1 MMMNNAAP
9 RIVEI
14 VGPAG
19 AGKSTLSHVLSRCNK
34 SIHLSNFPDVRK
46 ISAAPFFIWNGL
58 QIFST
63 LLGLPLHYGRK
74 LTRREFAW
82 LSILRGWPGVLRK
95 ELKNNQLIILDQ
107 GPVYLLTDTS
117 EFGPEYLRRQAAQN
131 LWQDLYSRWTDMLG
145 MVIWLDAEDADLLK
159 RIRNR
164 DKEHV
169 VKNETDE
176 TTFEFLACYRKAY
189 ERTISNLSANHN
201 KLKILRFDTSRKS
214 TEEIASQLLR
224 EFGLAG

>member
-1 MMMNNAAP
+1 MDNIIP

-19 AGKSTLSHVLSRCNK
+19 AGKTTLCHTLSHCSK

-58 QIFST
+58 QT
-63 LLGLPLHYGRK
+63 LPAFLSLSYENSRK

-82 LSILRGWPGVLRK
+82 LSILYGWPGVLRK
-95 ELKNNQLIILDQ
+95 ELKNSTAIILDQ
-107 GPVYLLTDTS
+107 GPVYLLTETS
-117 EFGPEYLRRQAAQN
+117 EFGPEYLKEQQAKKI
-131 LWQDLYSRWTDMLG
+131 WRDLFSRWADTLDMI
-145 MVIWLDAEDADLLK
+145 VWLDATNTELLR

-169 VKNETDE
+169 VKNESVE
-176 TTFEFLACYRKAY
+176 TTFEFLARYRKAY
-189 ERTISNLSANHN
+189 EWTISNLTTNHN
-201 KLKILRFDTSRKS
+201 NLKVLRFDTSKKLP
-214 TEEIASQLLR
+214 EKIANQLLF
-224 EFGLAG
+224 EFGLV

>member
-1 MMMNNAAP
+1 MNNMAP

-19 AGKSTLSHVLSRCNK
+19 AGKTTLSHALSHCNG

-58 QIFST
+58 QIFPR
-63 LLGLPLHYGRK
+63 LLNLSQHDGRR

-82 LSILRGWPGVLRK
+82 LSILYGWPTVLRK
-95 ELKNNQLIILDQ
+95 ELKYNQLIILDQ

-117 EFGPEYLRRQAAQN
+117 EFGPEYLRRKEAQN
-131 LWQDLYSRWTDMLG
+131 LWRDLYSRWANMLDMI
-145 MVIWLDAEDADLLK
+145 IWLDAADADLLK

-164 DKEHV
+164 DKGHV

-176 TTFEFLACYRKAY
+176 TTFEFLASYRRAY
-189 ERTISNLSANHN
+189 EQTISNLSANHS
-201 KLKILRFDTSRKS
+201 KLKVLRFDTSRKAA
-214 TEEIASQLLR
+214 EEIVSQLLS
-224 EFGLAG
+224 EFGLSW